1 MKSKLNT
8 PKAQELYKRFAEY
21 QDKKW
26 WEEVKTG
33 QSGNSDIDTKQWKAN
48 SGENAFY
55 LSPADYNRYNEIY
68 KKEQEEKKKAAEAEA
83 KKEKETK
90 TATTK
95 ARTRSSTYAPKTTT
109 TTPPAAF
116 TYKPTAPVSF
126 FNSAMP
132 PAAPPP
138 PSPLPAAP
146 QSPAAPSVV
155 SSPQNPSGATT
166 SLGAANLAPLMSQ
179 TADTTTRINNIL
191 AQLTGLLSG
200 GGLYGR

>member
-1 MKSKLNT
+1 MKSNLNT

-33 QSGNSDIDTKQWKAN
+33 QSGDSDIDTKQWKAN

-83 KKEKETK
+83 NKEK
-90 TATTK
+90 TATTTTRGAAAK
-95 ARTRSSTYAPKTTT
+95 TRSFTSKTTT

-138 PSPLPAAP
+138 AAP

-166 SLGAANLAPLMSQ
+166 SLGGAASLAPLMSQ

>member
-1 MKSKLNT
+1 MKNLNN

-90 TATTK
+90 TATTRGAAAK
-95 ARTRSSTYAPKTTT
+95 TRSSTPPKTTT

-116 TYKPTAPVSF
+116 TYKPTVPVSF

-138 PSPLPAAP
+138 
-146 QSPAAPSVV
+146 AAPSVV
-155 SSPQNPSGATT
+155 SSPQNLSGATT
-166 SLGAANLAPLMSQ
+166 SLGAASLAPLMSQ